1 MIDEGAARPPQR
13 RLRAMRFRLAHL
25 LCILCWL
32 GVWLA
37 PRAAS
42 AHAVGKSSLQLDQVG
57 STLTGSWRVGAADLD
72 PVLGLDENG
81 DRHVDAD
88 ELARASLAIGEYLAS
103 RLEVAASGVACA
115 TLVLEPRL
123 EGADLVARVEARCD
137 ALGERDD
144 LELRYDLFFEHD
156 SSHQGLLR
164 LTRGEVSHS
173 AVFTHRGRIHTIAAR
188 APSAWQASSGHL
200 LQGIWHIA
208 LGYDHLAFLLTLLL
222 PAVLVRRAAPSVA
235 SPSGPIARWEPLSSA
250 WPAWRRVLRI
260 VTAFTLAHSITLS
273 LASLGVVRPPERLIE
288 IVIAASVVIAA
299 LDNLLPLVGPRSYLL
314 AFVFGLVH
322 GFGFANALGELG
334 LPKGHELLALFGFN
348 LGVEFGQLA
357 VVLVVLPLALALRR
371 SPRYVPWVLRGGS
384 AAIAALALFWVIER
398 SAFEPRGLASATTPP
413 FAEGAAS
420 APSPHQLAR
429 LSERWARKPGGDG
442 YQPFHRARVV
452 DQILTPALVEAHAEL
467 NLGSADAAL
476 AIELPS
482 ADAARAALE
491 HGDPVPAI
499 AWLQGA
505 GVARL
510 ERGERA
516 GAARAHAARGVL
528 LALDDAEAALEAL
541 EQARTLD
548 PSHSRAALWLATVAA
563 RLGRLERAETTLRAL
578 SPPSF
583 GNPTGAASPPQRAE
597 ALSRDDAA
605 RADALSLLGDVL
617 AARKRWAEAEQ
628 VLQASLASHL
638 GRGDRASA
646 ADDRR
651 RLGDATLAL
660 ARAREALEHYEHA
673 IDIGRSLGDA
683 TALAADY
690 RNAAAVA
697 QLLADL
703 PVAARLY
710 RRALETDE
718 GRGDSARA
726 REDRVRLSQV
736 YRQLDQLDEARACLE
751 RALAIDMARGASDD
765 VADDLAQLGN
775 LHQLSDQLELAE
787 GFYTRALAVSGLRAT
802 QRADIYANLGNVHRR
817 RGNAEGAAAMY
828 RRALADYR
836 GAGHASK
843 ASRVEQYLTGF
854 AAETSAA
861 KP

>member
-1 MIDEGAARPPQR
+1 
-13 RLRAMRFRLAHL
+13 MRSRLAHL

-32 GVWLA
+32 GVWLT
-37 PRAAS
+37 PRASS
-42 AHAVGKSSLQLDQVG
+42 AHAVGKSSLQLDLAG
-57 STLTGSWRVGAADLD
+57 SLLTGSWRVGAADLD

-81 DRHVDAD
+81 DRRVDAE
-88 ELARASLAIGEYLAS
+88 ELARASAAIGEYLAS
-103 RLEVAASGVACA
+103 RLEVAASGAACA
-115 TLVLEPRL
+115 MLVREPRL
-123 EGADLVARVEARCD
+123 EGPDLIARVEVRCD
-137 ALGERDD
+137 ALGEHDD
-144 LELRYDLFFEHD
+144 LQLRYDLFFEHD

-164 LTRGEVSHS
+164 VTRGDVSQS
-173 AVFTHRGRIHTIAAR
+173 AVFTHRGRVHTIVAR
-188 APSAWQASSGHL
+188 APSAWQAARGHL

-222 PAVLVRRAAPSVA
+222 PAVLVRRAAPARA
-235 SPSGPIARWEPLSSA
+235 SPWGLSGAWEPLSSA

-273 LASLGVVRPPERLIE
+273 LASLGVVRPPERLVE
-288 IVIAASVVIAA
+288 IVIAASVVMAA
-299 LDNLLPLVGPRSYLL
+299 LDNLLSLVGPRSYLL

-322 GFGFANALGELG
+322 GFGFANALDELG

-357 VVLVVLPLALALRR
+357 VVLVVLPLALVLRR
-371 SPRYVPWVLRGGS
+371 SPRYVPWALRGGS
-384 AAIAALALFWVIER
+384 AAIAALALFWVLER

-413 FAEGAAS
+413 FTEGAAS
-420 APSPHQLAR
+420 APTPHQLAR
-429 LSERWARKPGGDG
+429 LSERWAKKPDGDG
-442 YQPFHRARVV
+442 YQPFHRPRLVG
-452 DQILTPALVEAHAEL
+452 QILTPALVDAHAEL
-467 NLGSADAAL
+467 HPGSADASL
-476 AIELPS
+476 AVELPN

-491 HGDPVPAI
+491 HGEPGPAI
-499 AWLQGA
+499 AWLKA
-505 GVARL
+505 AAAARF
-510 ERGERA
+510 ERGDRA
-516 GAARAHAARGVL
+516 GAAQAHAARGVL
-528 LALDDAEAALEAL
+528 LALDDAEAATKAL

-548 PSHSRAALWLATVAA
+548 PSHTRAALWLATLEA
-563 RLGRLERAETTLRAL
+563 RLGRLERAETTLRGL
-578 SPPSF
+578 SLPSS
-583 GNPTGAASPPQRAE
+583 GHPTGVASPPRRPDAS
-597 ALSRDDAA
+597 SRDDGA

-617 AARKRWAEAEQ
+617 AARKRWPEAEQ
-628 VLQASLASHL
+628 VLQASLTAHL

-646 ADDRR
+646 ADDYR

-673 IDIGRSLGDA
+673 IDLERSLGDA

-718 GRGDSARA
+718 GRGDTARA
-726 REDRVRLSQV
+726 REDLVRLSQV
-736 YRQLDQLDEARACLE
+736 YRQLDQLDEARACLD
-751 RALAIDMARGASDD
+751 RALAIDTARGASDEA
-765 VADDLAQLGN
+765 ADDLAQLGN

-787 GFYTRALAVSGLRAT
+787 GFYTRALAATGLRAT
-802 QRADIYANLGNVHRR
+802 LRADIYANLGNVHRR
-817 RGNAEGAAAMY
+817 RGNAERAAAMY
-828 RRALADYR
+828 RQALADYR
-836 GAGHASK
+836 DGGHASK

-854 AAETSAA
+854 AAETAAA